1 MEGIRKGLDK
11 LILFICVVLFM
22 LMTVVGTYQIL
33 VRYVFKSPSTISE
46 ELISYSFAWMSM
58 FAASYIFGKRDH
70 MRMVF
75 FIEKFTKNAQK
86 TVAIITEI
94 VILLFALGV
103 LVGGGSYITSL
114 SMTQMTPALKISMGY
129 IYLVIPVCGIM
140 TSIYSVLNIV
150 DLMKN
155 SLKMLKEQ

>member
-86 TVAIITEI
+86 Q
-94 VILLFALGV
+94 L
-103 LVGGGSYITSL
+103 
-114 SMTQMTPALKISMGY
+114 Q
-129 IYLVIPVCGIM
+129 
-140 TSIYSVLNIV
+140 
-150 DLMKN
+150 
-155 SLKMLKEQ
+155 

>member
-75 FIEKFTKNAQK
+75 FIEKFTKNAQR
-86 TVAIITEI
+86 TVAVITEL

-129 IYLVIPVCGIM
+129 IYLVIPVCGVM
-140 TSIYSVLNIV
+140 TSIYSILNIV

-155 SLKMLKEQ
+155 SKEV

>member
-1 MEGIRKGLDK
+1 MEGIRKSLDK
-11 LILFICVVLFM
+11 LILGICVILFM
-22 LMTVVGTYQIL
+22 LMTIVGTYQIL

-75 FIEKFTKNAQK
+75 FIEKFSKNAQK
-86 TVAIITEI
+86 TVGIITEI

-129 IYLVIPVCGIM
+129 IYLVIPVCGVM
-140 TSIYSVLNIV
+140 TAIYSVLNII
-150 DLMKN
+150 DLMK
-155 SLKMLKEQ
+155 KEA

>member
-155 SLKMLKEQ
+155 LKEA

>member
-46 ELISYSFAWMSM
+46 ELISYSFAWMSV

-155 SLKMLKEQ
+155 SKEA

>member
-75 FIEKFTKNAQK
+75 FIEKFTKNAQR
-86 TVAIITEI
+86 TVAVIIEL

-129 IYLVIPVCGIM
+129 IYLVIPVCGVM
-140 TSIYSVLNIV
+140 TSIYSILNIV
-150 DLMKN
+150 ELMKN
-155 SLKMLKEQ
+155 SKEA

>member
-140 TSIYSVLNIV
+140 TSIYSVLNVV

-155 SLKMLKEQ
+155 SKEA

>member
-33 VRYVFKSPSTISE
+33 VRYVFASPSTISE

-86 TVAIITEI
+86 TVAIITEL
-94 VILLFALGV
+94 VILIFALGV

-155 SLKMLKEQ
+155 SKEA

>member
-94 VILLFALGV
+94 VILIFALGV

-155 SLKMLKEQ
+155 SKEA

>member
-1 MEGIRKGLDK
+1 MEGIRKGLNK

-155 SLKMLKEQ
+155 SKEA

>member
-22 LMTVVGTYQIL
+22 LVTVVGTYQIL

-155 SLKMLKEQ
+155 SKEA

>member
-94 VILLFALGV
+94 IILLFALGV

-155 SLKMLKEQ
+155 SKEA

>member
-140 TSIYSVLNIV
+140 TSIYSILNIV

-155 SLKMLKEQ
+155 SKEA

>member
-75 FIEKFTKNAQK
+75 FIEKFTKNAQR
-86 TVAIITEI
+86 TVAVITEL

-155 SLKMLKEQ
+155 LKEA

>member
-75 FIEKFTKNAQK
+75 FVEKFTKNAQK

-155 SLKMLKEQ
+155 SKEA

>member
-75 FIEKFTKNAQK
+75 FIEKFTKNAQR
-86 TVAIITEI
+86 TVAVITEL

-129 IYLVIPVCGIM
+129 IYLVIPVCGVM
-140 TSIYSVLNIV
+140 TSIYSILNIV

-155 SLKMLKEQ
+155 SKEA

>member
-11 LILFICVVLFM
+11 LILFICVDLFM

-155 SLKMLKEQ
+155 SKEA

>member
-1 MEGIRKGLDK
+1 MEGIRKSLDK
-11 LILFICVVLFM
+11 LILGICVILFM
-22 LMTVVGTYQIL
+22 LMTIVGTYQIL

-75 FIEKFTKNAQK
+75 FIEKFSKNAQK
-86 TVAIITEI
+86 TVGIVTEI

-129 IYLVIPVCGIM
+129 IYLVIPVCGVI
-140 TSIYSVLNIV
+140 TAIYSVLNIIG
-150 DLMKN
+150 LMK
-155 SLKMLKEQ
+155 KEA

>member
-155 SLKMLKEQ
+155 SKEG

>member
-129 IYLVIPVCGIM
+129 IYLVIPVCGVM
-140 TSIYSVLNIV
+140 TSIYSILNIV

-155 SLKMLKEQ
+155 SKEA

>member
-1 MEGIRKGLDK
+1 MEGIRKSLDK
-11 LILFICVVLFM
+11 LILGICVILFM
-22 LMTVVGTYQIL
+22 LMTIVGTYQIL

-75 FIEKFTKNAQK
+75 FIEKFSKNAQK
-86 TVAIITEI
+86 TVGIVTEI

-129 IYLVIPVCGIM
+129 IYLVIPVCGVM
-140 TSIYSVLNIV
+140 TTIYSVLNII
-150 DLMKN
+150 DLMK
-155 SLKMLKEQ
+155 KEA

>member
-1 MEGIRKGLDK
+1 MDFPR
-11 LILFICVVLFM
+11 
-22 LMTVVGTYQIL
+22 
-33 VRYVFKSPSTISE
+33 FKPKVKI
-46 ELISYSFAWMSM
+46 
-58 FAASYIFGKRDH
+58 
-70 MRMVF
+70 
-75 FIEKFTKNAQK
+75 
-86 TVAIITEI
+86 AIITEI

-155 SLKMLKEQ
+155 SKEA

>member
-140 TSIYSVLNIV
+140 TSIYSALNIV

-155 SLKMLKEQ
+155 SKEA

>member
-33 VRYVFKSPSTISE
+33 VRYVLKSPSTISE

-155 SLKMLKEQ
+155 SKEA

>member
-75 FIEKFTKNAQK
+75 FIEKFTKNAQR
-86 TVAIITEI
+86 TVAVITEL

-129 IYLVIPVCGIM
+129 IYLVIPVCGVM

-155 SLKMLKEQ
+155 SKEE

>member
-1 MEGIRKGLDK
+1 MEGIRKSLDK
-11 LILFICVVLFM
+11 LILGICVILFM
-22 LMTVVGTYQIL
+22 LMTIVGTYQIL

-75 FIEKFTKNAQK
+75 FIEKFSKNAQK
-86 TVAIITEI
+86 TVGIVTEI

-155 SLKMLKEQ
+155 SKEA

>member
-75 FIEKFTKNAQK
+75 FIEKFTKNAQR
-86 TVAIITEI
+86 TVAVITEL

-114 SMTQMTPALKISMGY
+114 SMTQMTPALKISM
-129 IYLVIPVCGIM
+129 
-140 TSIYSVLNIV
+140 
-150 DLMKN
+150 
-155 SLKMLKEQ
+155 

>member
-75 FIEKFTKNAQK
+75 FIEKFTKNAQR
-86 TVAIITEI
+86 TVAVITEL

-114 SMTQMTPALKISMGY
+114 SMTQMTPALKISMGS
-129 IYLVIPVCGIM
+129 IYLVIPVCGVM
-140 TSIYSVLNIV
+140 TSIYSILNIV

-155 SLKMLKEQ
+155 SKEA

>member
-11 LILFICVVLFM
+11 LILFICVVPFM

-155 SLKMLKEQ
+155 SKEA

>member
-75 FIEKFTKNAQK
+75 FIEKFTKNAQR
-86 TVAIITEI
+86 TVAVITEL

-150 DLMKN
+150 DLKKN
-155 SLKMLKEQ
+155 LKEA

>member
-75 FIEKFTKNAQK
+75 FIEKFTKNAQR

-155 SLKMLKEQ
+155 SKEA

>member
-86 TVAIITEI
+86 TVAVITEI

-155 SLKMLKEQ
+155 SKEA